1 MRAQYMLLF
10 SLNCHI
16 RLSILTLS
24 LFSPVFSRCT
34 YAVDLAVAFDSAVA
48 VAFGWCLASAVS
60 GVCAQNWLSLDTE
73 EHTSSALGAKGVLA
87 NWIIAWPLGEVLR
100 FIALFGL
107 VGGQIDGE
115 WALAAESVRDGLLT
129 LPSLVGNAAL
139 DGAGVLLA
147 LTLWRRWLLAYMWGM

>member
-1 MRAQYMLLF
+1 M
-10 SLNCHI
+10 
-16 RLSILTLS
+16 
-24 LFSPVFSRCT
+24 
-34 YAVDLAVAFDSAVA
+34 
-48 VAFGWCLASAVS
+48 
-60 GVCAQNWLSLDTE
+60 
-73 EHTSSALGAKGVLA
+73 LA

-147 LTLWRRWLLAYMWGM
+147 LTLWEAVALGVHVGHVRLCLLYRL

>member
-1 MRAQYMLLF
+1 ML
-10 SLNCHI
+10 
-16 RLSILTLS
+16 RLVVEYAK
-24 LFSPVFSRCT
+24 PVVIERQRRRC
-34 YAVDLAVAFDSAVA
+34 VRKPDQD
-48 VAFGWCLASAVS
+48 
-60 GVCAQNWLSLDTE
+60 
-73 EHTSSALGAKGVLA
+73 
-87 NWIIAWPLGEVLR
+87 
-100 FIALFGL
+100 